1 MCKETGL
8 GEVMAAGVAS
18 LELSLCPACA
28 LSLLC
33 YSYSHYA
40 GGLYNTVSASR
51 SYSALWKNDEVKI

>member
-18 LELSLCPACA
+18 LDLIFCPPCA

-33 YSYSHYA
+33 YSYSHFA
-40 GGLYNTVSASR
+40 EGLQ
-51 SYSALWKNDEVKI
+51 YSKCFKILLGTLEE